1 MKIKERILKI
11 LPQNSAEIAQK
22 VKQIMPENLEN
33 NEKIKAIFSNLQ
45 SQVKLAKESQWWL
58 KLDQVKLDSIEK
70 VFKQFL
76 NKVKPEDIKE
86 IESKLVNMQK
96 KAVSTVWDKIQLLQ
110 KMMQDNEV
118 SWQSK
123 ALAIATLLYLVSPID
138 AIPDIIPFAGFT
150 DDIALIIAVVAS
162 FGKAL
167 DKYMLKQAEN
177 PPEIQGQKIDK
188 IGEIP
193 LIDKMIKGV
202 SNVGENLEN
211 YVLSKAEKAAD
222 IEVKKYNQI
231 VRITLIGSIIT
242 AVLTIAVKLIL
253 KQIN

>member
-1 MKIKERILKI
+1 MKIKERIRKI
-11 LPQNSAEIAQK
+11 WPQKPAEIVEK
-22 VKQIMPENLEN
+22 VKQIIPHKLEN
-33 NEKIKAIFSNLQ
+33 NTEIKAIFSNLQ
-45 SQVKLAKESQWWL
+45 SQVKLAKESEWWL

-70 VFKQFL
+70 VFNKFL

-96 KAVSTVWDKIQLLQ
+96 KAVSTVWDKVQLLN

-123 ALAIATLLYLVSPID
+123 ALAIATLLYLVSPLD

-150 DDIALIIAVVAS
+150 DDIALIIAVVAT

-177 PPEIQGQKIDK
+177 LPEIQGQNPDK
-188 IGEIP
+188 LGQIP

-211 YVLSKAEKAAD
+211 YVLSQAEKKAD
-222 IEVKKYNQI
+222 IEVQKYNRI

-253 KQIN
+253 KQI